1 MSIQYWH
8 SNANTNKT
16 VRLLLVT
23 KPNYAQKV
31 IEFSGEKLIAK
42 LWECNTTLA
51 ADKFV
56 QCPLQSV
63 QKYAISKRSK
73 VNAIS

>member
-1 MSIQYWH
+1 LQQI
-8 SNANTNKT
+8 
-16 VRLLLVT
+16 VT
-23 KPNYAQKV
+23 QPNYAQKV

-42 LWECNTTLA
+42 LWDCNTTLA
-51 ADKFV
+51 ADKLF

-63 QKYAISKRSK
+63 KKYAISKCSQ